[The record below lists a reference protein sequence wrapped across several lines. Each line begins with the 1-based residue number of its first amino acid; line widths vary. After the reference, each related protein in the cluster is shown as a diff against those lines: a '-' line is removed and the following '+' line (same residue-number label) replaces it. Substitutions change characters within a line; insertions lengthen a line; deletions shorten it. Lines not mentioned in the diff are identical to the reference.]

1 MHDVDTGY
9 GCMMLGQLQE
19 AEKWLLTCQE
29 ECVRGKFHNSRAYL
43 LLALGELMLMHARAR
58 GGEEGLG
65 RSREAKEGLEG
76 MERHDDQLIRKAEGL
91 FEEVRSRCHDASRQ
105 GRIWSVCSRLM

>member
-91 FEEVRSRCHDASRQ
+91 FEEVRPRAATMQAER
-105 GRIWSVCSRLM
+105 GGVGVCAHV